1 MPPYRIE
8 LRKYI
13 TVVKT
18 NMWFQINTLNKLL
31 QYIIIVVQTKKKKN
45 NRLKIK
51 IIVLS
56 ISLKF
61 RSNKELQ
68 SEQVFLE

>member
-31 QYIIIVVQTKKKKN
+31 QYIIIVVQKKKKN